1 MSIWP
6 CPSFNMAN
14 TFSLKTCRSQFCIS
28 LYQTTWHILY
38 GIFLTASFSN
48 QNANID
54 WDYSY
59 PEQCWCNECQSLGT
73 KTFNL
78 LKRNQ
83 NIIIPFHLLIIFIT
97 FILYSQKTHSE
108 ALKSIDLEAC
118 LGARKDAHETDDA
131 DDETDAHNNIRTFKR
146 RDRQRESNFDVK
158 IYKPYMYVNA
168 WGW

>member
-1 MSIWP
+1 
-6 CPSFNMAN
+6 MAP
-14 TFSLKTCRSQFCIS
+14 
-28 LYQTTWHILY
+28 YQTTWRILY

-48 QNANID
+48 QNTNID
-54 WDYSY
+54 WDCSY
-59 PEQCWCNECQSLGT
+59 PEQGICRDCQSLGT

-78 LKRNQ
+78 LKTNQ
-83 NIIIPFHLLIIFIT
+83 NIIIIPFHLPIIFIT

-118 LGARKDAHETDDA
+118 LGVGKDAHETDDV

-146 RDRQRESNFDVK
+146 RDRQGDRERESNFDVK